1 MLLGVRGD
9 FGTCSVEDIDEDD
22 TEKPARLSSNAHG
35 DASGEG
41 RLASAPSSSAYSAGS
56 EIKCFRCCDNADAS
70 SAFESPSAPLVMS
83 TATNEGLMRWP
94 SSHSCDLDLI
104 KG

>member
-1 MLLGVRGD
+1 
-9 FGTCSVEDIDEDD
+9 
-22 TEKPARLSSNAHG
+22 
-35 DASGEG
+35 
-41 RLASAPSSSAYSAGS
+41 
-56 EIKCFRCCDNADAS
+56 
-70 SAFESPSAPLVMS
+70 MS